1 MIEDELHMLCQCPK
15 YQLLRDQMYQHDQVL
30 SDKNIKA
37 NRDYKEVFNDIL
49 SSTDSDVLKATG
61 MFIFMC
67 DVT

>member
-1 MIEDELHMLCQCPK
+1 
-15 YQLLRDQMYQHDQVL
+15 MYQHDQVL